1 MSIIA
6 KKKVQFSRGGRVC
19 IRTLRCARPGAGKM
33 LRDSHRER
41 GAFKFIFLGQSTV
54 FERARYNS
62 VLHSKKERI
71 QKKERVVADHDAA
84 VEKAHEDET
93 LSTMRARRKTITS
106 AKVLKANERENA
118 NKETETTKVV
128 NAMRGRIEELE
139 NELKRKDRV
148 ERRDKLKVQRLEREN
163 TKLKRLL
170 ATA

>member
-6 KKKVQFSRGGRVC
+6 KKIEQFSRGGRVC

-33 LRDSHRER
+33 LRDSER

-54 FERARYNS
+54 CERARYNS

-93 LSTMRARRKTITS
+93 LSIMRARRKTITS
-106 AKVLKANERENA
+106 AKVLRANERENA

>member
-1 MSIIA
+1 
-6 KKKVQFSRGGRVC
+6 
-19 IRTLRCARPGAGKM
+19 
-33 LRDSHRER
+33 
-41 GAFKFIFLGQSTV
+41 
-54 FERARYNS
+54 
-62 VLHSKKERI
+62 
-71 QKKERVVADHDAA
+71 

>member
-1 MSIIA
+1 MI
-6 KKKVQFSRGGRVC
+6 
-19 IRTLRCARPGAGKM
+19 
-33 LRDSHRER
+33 
-41 GAFKFIFLGQSTV
+41 GQSTV
-54 FERARYNS
+54 CERARYDS

-71 QKKERVVADHDAA
+71 QKKERVVADHEQNMFEDDLSPSQEAELCDMLDAA

>member
-1 MSIIA
+1 
-6 KKKVQFSRGGRVC
+6 
-19 IRTLRCARPGAGKM
+19 M
-33 LRDSHRER
+33 LRDSER
-41 GAFKFIFLGQSTV
+41 GAFKSILIGQSTV
-54 FERARYNS
+54 CERARYNS
-62 VLHSKKERI
+62 VLHSKKEIRGSVPS
-71 QKKERVVADHDAA
+71 QEAELCDMLDAA

-106 AKVLKANERENA
+106 AKVLRANERENA

-163 TKLKRLL
+163 TKLKKIISNCL
-170 ATA
+170 A

>member
-1 MSIIA
+1 MF
-6 KKKVQFSRGGRVC
+6 VLG
-19 IRTLRCARPGAGKM
+19 RCAARVLAQENAQ
-33 LRDSHRER
+33 RDSER
-41 GAFKFIFLGQSTV
+41 GAFKSILIGQSTV
-54 FERARYNS
+54 CERARYNS
-62 VLHSKKERI
+62 VQYCTVKRRSEDLSPSQEA
-71 QKKERVVADHDAA
+71 ELCDMLDAA

-163 TKLKRLL
+163 TKLKKIISNCLD
-170 ATA
+170 